1 MKSKVFKKNK
11 YGKIEFTESELKKV
25 LDEIYDEGYMDGS
38 SSNYYYT
45 TPYRYKPYP
54 YYYTWCSNATD
65 PNTVTAEGVS
75 VGTTTATNSGLTID
89 GSKLSSSD
97 KVLTINKEEDW
108 LDKVTSKI
116 PVKSNKDTYT
126 YTIKRKT
133 EENDK

>member
-54 YYYTWCSNATD
+54 YYYTWCSTATD
-65 PNTVTAEGVS
+65 PAS
-75 VGTTTATNSGLTID
+75 VTTATSTADSHITID
-89 GSKLSSSD
+89 GSKLHNSGTCIT
-97 KVLTINKEEDW
+97 VNKNEDW

-126 YTIKRKT
+126 YTVKRKT